1 MAEGLRV
8 TNTFLVLWFF
18 AFLLICVTT
27 NAVEGHRQSGTS
39 LQKMEAFA
47 SLLSVFEPQLKLE
60 QKSIFNIL
68 LHVIYSI
75 LVRAPLLME
84 LFQKIKI
91 WVFRGVLPFSAF

>member
-1 MAEGLRV
+1 MVEGLHV

-60 QKSIFNIL
+60 QEKSIFNIL

-75 LVRAPLLME
+75 LARAPLLME
-84 LFQKIKI
+84 LF
-91 WVFRGVLPFSAF
+91 